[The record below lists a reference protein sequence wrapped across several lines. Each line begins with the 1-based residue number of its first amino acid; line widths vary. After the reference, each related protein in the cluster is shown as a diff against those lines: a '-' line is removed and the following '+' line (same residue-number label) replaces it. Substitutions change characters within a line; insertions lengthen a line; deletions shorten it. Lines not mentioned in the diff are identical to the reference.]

1 MEASEGSTSED
12 DHSGWEHLTETHLAP
27 SLQDFRYPGMTFLFS
42 WVTWISYCHVKLFCC
57 IFLLYF
63 ATILIILFPP
73 PPIILI
79 LEFLSLATS

>member
-42 WVTWISYCHVKLFCC
+42 WVTWISYCHVKLFC